1 MALRTVNLIIN
12 LMALRTV
19 TQIIALVFI
28 IRCQSQKKLMNS
40 RRVTINNVSF
50 DSVIKYAND
59 LVYIC
64 SLQ

>member
-1 MALRTVNLIIN
+1 
-12 LMALRTV
+12 
-19 TQIIALVFI
+19 
-28 IRCQSQKKLMNS
+28 MNS